1 MCIERNIKGYKGKKK
16 LDLIDLLVKAGWDK
30 EYVDS
35 NVENSVVQLG
45 EPTAEICNNENSNGN
60 GADCDEGGSSKRR
73 SRGNASVPPDDLG
86 DEDNECS
93 FMLIETDEPND
104 KEKIVNPIPDVEKNN
119 SSESSHRGDCFGAG
133 SRDTESALISNSM
146 ISYDEILSRTDDN
159 PDGTERFD
167 FTAMDSSM
175 ADLCK
180 IFTNVPFHGLDCPMR
195 AHLDKETEGSPN
207 VEMNENSLYEF
218 FNFMKLKI
226 GDLSCYE
233 MLDVGSGYGMPS
245 FVGHFFHGMSSHGV
259 EISTLHVRTSLMMLL
274 QYKKEKEKTGTT
286 IKISFISKD
295 LKSLS
300 SFNPFSLIYAASK
313 G

>member
-1 MCIERNIKGYKGKKK
+1 MCIARNIKGYKGKKK
-16 LDLIDLLVKAGWDK
+16 IDLIDLLIKAGW
-30 EYVDS
+30 EEEHVDS
-35 NVENSVVQLG
+35 DVENAVVQPG
-45 EPTAEICNNENSNGN
+45 EATAEISNNENSKENGSD
-60 GADCDEGGSSKRR
+60 GDEGGSSKRR
-73 SRGNASVPPDDLG
+73 SRGNSSVSHDDLG
-86 DEDNECS
+86 NEDNECS
-93 FMLIETDEPND
+93 GMLIESDEPND
-104 KEKIVNPIPDVEKNN
+104 EEKSVNPFPDVEKNN
-119 SSESSHRGDCFGAG
+119 STDSSRRGDCYATG
-133 SRDTESALISNSM
+133 SHDTESAVISTSM
-146 ISYDEILSRTDDN
+146 ISHDEILSRTDDN
-159 PDGTERFD
+159 DEGTERFD
-167 FTAMDSSM
+167 FTAMDPPM
-175 ADLCK
+175 ANLCK
-180 IFTNVPFHGLDCPMR
+180 IFINVPFHGLDCPMR

-207 VEMNENSLYEF
+207 VEMNENSLYNF

-226 GDLSCYE
+226 GDLSRFE

-274 QYKKEKEKTGTT
+274 QYKKEKEKTGAT